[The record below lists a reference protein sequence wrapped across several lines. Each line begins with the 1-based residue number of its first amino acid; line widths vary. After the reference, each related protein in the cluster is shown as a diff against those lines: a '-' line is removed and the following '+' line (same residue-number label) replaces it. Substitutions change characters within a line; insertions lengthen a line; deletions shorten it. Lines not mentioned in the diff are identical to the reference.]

1 MHPLVKRLM
10 DDWHANPR
18 LRIAAMVA
26 LVILVANAWSVM
38 DHQRQA
44 RVEAWQRDFKLDKG
58 MQAMIREA
66 PAWVLRERKAADK
79 LVDMQA
85 QLSTVDQPGL
95 AKADM
100 QAGLTQLAKDAG
112 LTDAQVKVEDVL
124 AVPGHPD
131 FWQVMARIE
140 GSVPAYG
147 QASFV
152 RALAQGLPWM
162 QVERL
167 EIGEGTQSV
176 HASAVVRG
184 YFRHPVDADGPA
196 VDGGGAQGAP

>member
-1 MHPLVKRLM
+1 MHPLVKRLL

-18 LRIAAMVA
+18 LRIATMVA
-26 LVILVANAWSVM
+26 TAVLVANAWFAM

-44 RVEAWQRDFKLDKG
+44 RVDAWQRDLKLDKG
-58 MQAMIREA
+58 MQAVIREA

-79 LVDMQA
+79 LIDMQA
-85 QLSTVDQPGL
+85 QLSMVDQPGL

-100 QAGLTQLAKDAG
+100 QAGLAQLAKDAG

-147 QASFV
+147 QAGFV
-152 RALAQGLPWM
+152 RALAQGLPWL

-167 EIGEGTQSV
+167 EIGEGDQAQ
-176 HASAVVRG
+176 HASVVVRG
-184 YFRHPVDADGPA
+184 YFRHPADADGPA
-196 VDGGGAQGAP
+196 VDGVNDQGAP